1 MLVKSGETWYN
12 RHNEMLEVMPVSEKM
27 NVRRVAELAKIA
39 LTAEE
44 EVRLSGEMEEIL
56 DFARQLQQLDVEGV
70 PQTQHILDIANVL
83 REDDVQPSLAQ
94 DAVLSAAPA
103 REDTFIAVPRTV
115 E

>member
-1 MLVKSGETWYN
+1 MLVKRKKTW
-12 RHNEMLEVMPVSEKM
+12 HNNVISAWEVPEVAERM

-103 REDTFIAVPRTV
+103 REDIFIAVPRTV